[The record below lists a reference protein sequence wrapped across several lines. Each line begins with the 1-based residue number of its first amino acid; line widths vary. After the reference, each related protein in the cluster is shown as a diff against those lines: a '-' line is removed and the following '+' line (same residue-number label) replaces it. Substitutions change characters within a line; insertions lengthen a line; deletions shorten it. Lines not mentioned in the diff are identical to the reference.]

1 MNGTSFS
8 PQVDAHLGTTMSFR
22 ELLVQTVLAAEGWK
36 SMGLGKGDVL
46 ALVSRNQHEVFP
58 AVLGAMVA
66 GITVACAVPSA
77 TPCRSQAVAR
87 NCCSVHARSGPPAPG
102 PCPSGLCDE
111 VCGGCGR
118 SRGGQ
123 STSRDGVA
131 IILI

>member
-1 MNGTSFS
+1 
-8 PQVDAHLGTTMSFR
+8 MSFR

-77 TPCRSQAVAR
+77 TPCRSQGTAAR
-87 NCCSVHARSGPPAPG
+87 CMHGPALRPPARVLRA
-102 PCPSGLCDE
+102 SAM
-111 VCGGCGR
+111 R
-118 SRGGQ
+118 SAEDADVPRGGQ